1 MIVVN
6 EEVRIFFKE
15 KELIIYI
22 ARNDKGKD
30 KQAAFNNL
38 NDSNINRETCSSCK
52 VADRKFRHFPIK
64 Y

>member
-15 KELIIYI
+15 EELIIYV
-22 ARNDKGKD
+22 ARNDKNKD
-30 KQAAFNNL
+30 KQATFNNL
-38 NDSNINRETCSSCK
+38 DDFDINREIYSSCK
-52 VADRKFRHFPIK
+52 VANRKFRYSPIK

>member
-1 MIVVN
+1 MN

-15 KELIIYI
+15 EELIIYV
-22 ARNDKGKD
+22 ARNDKSKD

-38 NDSNINRETCSSCK
+38 DDSNINREICSSCK
-52 VADRKFRHFPIK
+52 IANRKFRHFFIK